1 MPIGGILI
9 SVQAK
14 LQPWVDETTKHQRQG
29 IEEACKTFSTWK
41 IISSSFEL
49 ILRIHYETG
58 WLATI
63 VETSG
68 LYHKHVTILIHD
80 HNDSGLY
87 YEPVIIYNPSQR

>member
-1 MPIGGILI
+1 VPIGGILI

-63 VETSG
+63 VETSVACSIKM
-68 LYHKHVTILIHD
+68 LQSLFMTIMTVAFTMNL
-80 HNDSGLY
+80 L
-87 YEPVIIYNPSQR
+87 